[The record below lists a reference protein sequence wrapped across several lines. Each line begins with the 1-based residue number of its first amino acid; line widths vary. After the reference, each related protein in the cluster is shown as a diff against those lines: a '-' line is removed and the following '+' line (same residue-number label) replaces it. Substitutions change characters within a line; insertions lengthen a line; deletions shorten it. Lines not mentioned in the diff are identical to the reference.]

1 MINGREDSYSEVNKE
16 ELLRLIGL
24 AHIGRQDAFED
35 LRNLYKPLIESQVY
49 KHSCADMSSQ
59 DIEDMRQEALV
70 HFCNAVC
77 SYDCDADGVEFGL
90 YAKICIG
97 NGLVSFVRSYLRRKQ
112 KKIVSLES
120 GEMKSKEPY
129 VYADMLQSVV
139 EKEHLTYLVDT
150 IRENL
155 SDYENKVWWMYVS
168 GMSVSEISEKLGG
181 VGAKSVSN
189 AVYRIRK
196 KLRSFIS
203 DRNQI

>member
-168 GMSVSEISEKLGG
+168 GMSVSDISEKLGC

>member
-49 KHSCADMSSQ
+49 KHRSADMSSQ

-168 GMSVSEISEKLGG
+168 GMSVSEISEKLGC
-181 VGAKSVSN
+181 VSAKSVSN